1 MVGAIGH
8 ATLIAGGQP
17 GLDALIEEWTRD
29 VRKTYHGSLISYIG
43 HVHDKPGEIVIFA
56 LLPDEDAFHQ
66 YLQQLGE
73 DPWAAKFLQ
82 HVEGGID
89 WEQIEVNQV

>member
-8 ATLIAGGQP
+8 ATLIADGQP

-29 VRKTYHGSLISYIG
+29 ARKTYHGRLITYIG
-43 HVHDKPGEIVIFA
+43 HVYDSPGKIIIIA
-56 LLPDEDAFHQ
+56 LLPEVDSFHQ
-66 YLQQLGE
+66 YLQQLGQ
-73 DPWAAKFLQ
+73 DPWAARFLQ
-82 HVEGGID
+82 HVEGDID

>member
-17 GLDALIEEWTRD
+17 GLESLIEEWTRD
-29 VRKTYHGSLISYIG
+29 VRKTYHERLISYIG
-43 HVHDKPGEIVIFA
+43 HVHDEPGEIVILA
-56 LLPDEDAFHQ
+56 LLPDEEAFHQ
-66 YLQQLGE
+66 YLHQLGE

-82 HVEGGID
+82 HVEGDID